1 MAILPDMNKQ
11 KPAPAGFLL
20 RVVTM
25 VTIEEATEY
34 LSSVGIELPNFVL
47 QALVD
52 QANSIQECLDAH
64 YPASTALLIQ
74 LYLLALM
81 GLGQGDKYISSQTA
95 PSGASRSFRYQS
107 FTDRWKASVNLL
119 RGLDKYGCATALI
132 PADPTATP
140 AFAGIWIGKV
150 GCMCGD
156 K

>member
-1 MAILPDMNKQ
+1 MITTEQAK
-11 KPAPAGFLL
+11 
-20 RVVTM
+20 
-25 VTIEEATEY
+25 EY
-34 LSSVGIELPNFVL
+34 LKSVGITLPDFIL
-47 QALVD
+47 EALVE

-64 YPASTALLIQ
+64 YSPATALLIQ

-119 RGLDKYGCATALI
+119 RGLDKYGCATSLI

-140 AFAGIWIGKV
+140 AFAGIWIGKG
-150 GCMCGD
+150 GCFCQ